1 MDFLGLVAGSAG
13 ISLVFAVIF
22 RILLMIADATG
33 YSWYQ
38 ASAQEYVA
46 TILNKHGYSKET
58 SWESAKRF
66 GRGVRRRVWKNAN
79 EAVNEALDDDFQEK
93 VQHFLG
99 LVDGNPSSRAEKQ
112 CAEAIDQLVM
122 LTGYDP
128 NYEPSHIVDY
138 ELGMLKKVLGHFED
152 ADEITRDEVLNLI
165 DSKIFTG
172 KFQWILNYLQKEYF
186 ASPFKEFLDY
196 AGRGTTVGVFVGFS
210 IALSLK
216 DPFGVVA
223 TSIPIV
229 GAILGASLYSIKLGL
244 VGNSVKLLVGESP
257 DSTTWVVLKEIFILC
272 TLYILCFGVGLL
284 WLFMTTR

>member
-13 ISLVFAVIF
+13 IGLVFAVIF

-58 SWESAKRF
+58 SWESVKRF
-66 GRGVRRRVWKNAN
+66 GRGVRRRAWKNVN
-79 EAVNEALDDDFQEK
+79 EAVEALDDDFQEK

-112 CAEAIDQLVM
+112 CAEAIEQLVM

-138 ELGMLKKVLGHFED
+138 ELVMLKEALGHFED

-165 DSKIFTG
+165 DSKNFTG
-172 KFQWILNYLQKEYF
+172 KFQWILNYFQKEYF
-186 ASPFKEFLDY
+186 ASLFKEFLDY
-196 AGRGTTVGVFVGFS
+196 AGRGTTAGVFVGFS

-229 GAILGASLYSIKLGL
+229 GAILGASLYSFKLGL

-272 TLYILCFGVGLL
+272 ILYILGFGAGLL

>member
-1 MDFLGLVAGSAG
+1 MYFLGLAAGSAG
-13 ISLVFAVIF
+13 IFLVCAVIL

-66 GRGVRRRVWKNAN
+66 GRGVRRQVWQN
-79 EAVNEALDDDFQEK
+79 VNEALDDDFQEK
-93 VQHFLG
+93 VQDFFS

-112 CAEAIDQLVM
+112 CAEAINQLVM

-128 NYEPSHIVDY
+128 NYEPSHIVSY
-138 ELGMLKKVLGHFED
+138 ELAKLKEGLGHFED
-152 ADEITRDEVLNLI
+152 ADEITRDEVLALI
-165 DSKIFTG
+165 DSKNFIG
-172 KFQWILNYLQKEYF
+172 KCRWIYTYLQKEYF

-196 AGRGTTVGVFVGFS
+196 AGRGTTIGVFIGFS
-210 IALSLK
+210 IALFLK

-229 GAILGASLYSIKLGL
+229 GSILGASLYSIKLGL
-244 VGNSVKLLVGESP
+244 VENSVNLIVGESHK
-257 DSTTWVVLKEIFILC
+257 STIWVVLEEVSLLFV
-272 TLYILCFGVGLL
+272 LYIITLGISWGY
-284 WLFMTTR
+284 LFAVTLNSHQ

>member
-1 MDFLGLVAGSAG
+1 MDFLGLAAGSAG
-13 ISLVFAVIF
+13 IILVSAVIF

-46 TILNKHGYSKET
+46 TILNKHGYLKET
-58 SWESAKRF
+58 SWESVKRF
-66 GRGVRRRVWKNAN
+66 GRGVRRRVWQN
-79 EAVNEALDDDFQEK
+79 VNEALDDDFQEK
-93 VQHFLG
+93 VQHFLS

-112 CAEAIDQLVM
+112 CAEAINQLVI

-128 NYEPSHIVDY
+128 NYEPSRIVDY
-138 ELGMLKKVLGHFED
+138 ELAKLKEALGHFED

-165 DSKIFTG
+165 DSKNFTG

-244 VGNSVKLLVGESP
+244 VGNLVKLLVGESH
-257 DSTTWVVLKEIFILC
+257 DSTTWVVSKEILFLCFI
-272 TLYILCFGVGLL
+272 YILGFGVGLL
-284 WLFMTTR
+284 WLFASTR